1 MKSIFSNKNIL
12 RLSNIKNYTK
22 SFGVISKKKIY
33 NLEEYYNG
41 NYIKAINERRKLKN
55 IDNYIPICEFDYNK
69 FYGEVY
75 KKNCEMVIGYIPI
88 PIGVVGPLII
98 DGTTYENIPLGT
110 TEGALVAS
118 TNRGCK
124 AITESG
130 GINCYILNNSMNRA
144 PIIRMSTVNE
154 AINVKKWIEN
164 EKNLQKLKETF
175 KKTTNYGELLY
186 INTKIVGRNIYIKFF
201 CSTGDAMGMNIV
213 SKGAA
218 ACIHELQSEIEHV
231 EVLSLSG
238 NTCMDKKSSAI
249 NIIEGRGKYVIAETI
264 IKKNIL
270 EKIFKI
276 NVEKLIELN
285 FKKNYIGSSISGSI
299 GGNNAHASN
308 IVSAI
313 FLATGQDIAQNIES
327 SSCFT
332 VMEKDIDD
340 NLHMTVTLP
349 CLEVGTVGGGTH
361 LLAQKNALKLLNIN
375 GNLDIGEDS
384 INLAKIIAS
393 TVLAGELSLMSALA
407 NNDLVSAHLKYNRK

>member
-1 MKSIFSNKNIL
+1 M
-12 RLSNIKNYTK
+12 
-22 SFGVISKKKIY
+22 
-33 NLEEYYNG
+33 EEYYNG

>member
-130 GINCYILNNSMNRA
+130 
-144 PIIRMSTVNE
+144 
-154 AINVKKWIEN
+154 
-164 EKNLQKLKETF
+164 
-175 KKTTNYGELLY
+175 
-186 INTKIVGRNIYIKFF
+186 
-201 CSTGDAMGMNIV
+201 
-213 SKGAA
+213 
-218 ACIHELQSEIEHV
+218 
-231 EVLSLSG
+231 SL
-238 NTCMDKKSSAI
+238 
-249 NIIEGRGKYVIAETI
+249 
-264 IKKNIL
+264 
-270 EKIFKI
+270 
-276 NVEKLIELN
+276 
-285 FKKNYIGSSISGSI
+285 
-299 GGNNAHASN
+299 
-308 IVSAI
+308 
-313 FLATGQDIAQNIES
+313 
-327 SSCFT
+327 
-332 VMEKDIDD
+332 
-340 NLHMTVTLP
+340 
-349 CLEVGTVGGGTH
+349 
-361 LLAQKNALKLLNIN
+361 
-375 GNLDIGEDS
+375 
-384 INLAKIIAS
+384 
-393 TVLAGELSLMSALA
+393 
-407 NNDLVSAHLKYNRK
+407 